1 MKPAFSMV
9 HIQLLVSL
17 MLTLSGSVL
26 QAGKSAARE
35 NVAKSFYL
43 RHLPQS
49 AIVVAVRVNHAGP
62 YDFLI
67 DTGAQITQIDPSLA
81 SELRLKIR
89 GTAGVVG
96 VGVYAREV
104 SLVEMNELEAGSST
118 ADGVLAA
125 VQNLSQLLAVDPHI
139 RGVLGENFLRN
150 FDVLIDYEH
159 NILCLDE
166 TKQMGQRVRGERVPL
181 AAATRQEGK
190 TPLRETLVVPV
201 QLSGSKAPT
210 VRLLLDSGISGPLL
224 YHRGNTA
231 KVASDKA
238 LIRWAGA
245 DGVNQVFVVMA
256 PQRIEIGTRSFPEV
270 SFVAPAGSGNDVPE
284 IDADGLLPTALFR
297 RVYISYAGHYVI
309 FDPR

>member
-1 MKPAFSMV
+1 MKPAFSKV

-17 MLTLSGSVL
+17 ILTLTGSVL
-26 QAGKSAARE
+26 QAEPRCPG
-35 NVAKSFYL
+35 NVASLHL
-43 RHLPQS
+43 RHLQQS
-49 AIVVAVRVNHAGP
+49 AIIVAVRVNDAGP

-104 SLVEMNELEAGSST
+104 SLVEMNELEAGSG
-118 ADGVLAA
+118 AAEGVLAA
-125 VQNLSQLLAVDPHI
+125 VQNLSQLQAVDQHI

-201 QLSGSKAPT
+201 QLSGSEAPT
-210 VRLLLDSGISGPLL
+210 LRLLLDSGISGPLL

-245 DGVNQVFVVMA
+245 DGVDQVFVVLA
-256 PQRIEIGTRSFPEV
+256 PQRIEIGTRSIPEV
-270 SFVAPAGSGNDVPE
+270 SFVAGRLWERCSRDRCRWIASNRSLSP
-284 IDADGLLPTALFR
+284 I
-297 RVYISYAGHYVI
+297 VYISYAGHYVI